1 MQFSVISLNNIA
13 SSAFSNLLKMKFIC
27 HYIAPVIT
35 LHQIQC
41 TTVINSILNVAF
53 DQLNV
58 NLRSAYKYD
67 LIIVRIVVVILAN
80 SFVSNSIHSFDDSD
94 CNLKLNQFII
104 WQLIHSLLLYFFLI
118 KRDGEHYILEEN
130 VKSKIPIYHSIFR
143 NKNV

>member
-13 SSAFSNLLKMKFIC
+13 SSAFSNLLKMKCIC

-41 TTVINSILNVAF
+41 TTGINSILNVAF

-67 LIIVRIVVVILAN
+67 LIIVRIVVVILPN
-80 SFVSNSIHSFDDSD
+80 SFVSNFIHSFDDSD

-104 WQLIHSLLLYFFLI
+104 WQLIHSLLSYFF
-118 KRDGEHYILEEN
+118 
-130 VKSKIPIYHSIFR
+130 
-143 NKNV
+143 